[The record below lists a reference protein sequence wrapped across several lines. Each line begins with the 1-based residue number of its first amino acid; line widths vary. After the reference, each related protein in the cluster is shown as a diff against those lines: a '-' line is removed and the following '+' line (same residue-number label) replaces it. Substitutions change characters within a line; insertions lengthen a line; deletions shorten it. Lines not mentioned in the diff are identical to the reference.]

1 MSSTKLVLGDYTIQS
16 LNGNVNIVGNLI
28 VSGSQTAVEQTTI
41 SDNVITLNAGQT
53 GAGVSTVYIPMSA
66 PGSGIGVDRGSLPK
80 VAVVWNEGIGTW
92 QYTNDGSFYQDL
104 GSGGG
109 GGGNFIANVTAATK
123 ANPVQITTLEDHGFV
138 DGEYVTFTGLGGMV
152 ELNGNSYYTNVLTAN
167 TFTLYSDNALTTTIN
182 GTGFTTYTSGGKVVG
197 SSTSVHS
204 DPRPSLGGNLNLLGH
219 TIYDS
224 TTSVVLSTGSVGTGK
239 TGLYVATPGT
249 APEELVTNK
258 AALTYGIIFG

>member
-28 VSGSQTAVEQTTI
+28 VSGSQTSVEQTTI
-41 SDNVITLNAGQT
+41 ADNIITLNAGE
-53 GAGVSTVYIPMSA
+53 
-66 PGSGIGVDRGSLPK
+66 PGSGVSAPSGTSGIEVDRGGLAT
-80 VAVVWNEGIGTW
+80 VAVVWNEGTGTW
-92 QYTNDGSFYQDL
+92 QFTNDGVFYQDL

-109 GGGNFIANVTAATK
+109 GGGNFVANVTAATK

-138 DGEYVTFTGLGGMV
+138 DGEFVTFTGLGGMV
-152 ELNGNSYYTNVLTAN
+152 ELNGNSYYANVLTAN
-167 TFTLYSDNALTTTIN
+167 TFTLYSDNGLTTTVN
-182 GTGFTTYTSGGKVVG
+182 GTGFTIYTSGGKVVG
-197 SSTSVHS
+197 SSTSIHS

-224 TTSVVLSTGSVGTGK
+224 TTSIVLSTGSVGTGQ
-239 TGLYVATPGT
+239 TGLYVGTPGT
-249 APEELVTNK
+249 APAELVTNK